1 MTDQSPEQQVESASK
16 AFEQEFERFSHFTGD
31 PSTFSALDLET
42 ASAEERA
49 LAELRT
55 RHLGKKSAL
64 AATKKLIGR
73 VAPEGRAAFGQL
85 VQSTESRL
93 VQSLDQAEQNLKTH
107 IETARTARESI
118 DVTMPGRRPR
128 SGHRHPITL
137 LRERL
142 EDVFVA
148 LGYAIE
154 DDREIE
160 TDFYNFSA
168 LNIPENHPA
177 RGWQDTFYTTDGFAL
192 RSQTS
197 TVQIHAMQRRGV
209 PVRMIAPG
217 RVFRRDTPDPTH
229 NPMFFQVEGLCV
241 DRGITMA
248 HLKGTVGEL
257 LRRMFGPDTVTR
269 FRPSYF
275 PFTEPSAEFDF
286 SCFKCKGSGC
296 RICKNSGWI
305 ELGGSGMVHP
315 NVLRAVG
322 VDPQVYFG
330 FVFVLGIDRMCALMY
345 ELDDIRLLFEND
357 VRFLEKFESMF
368 ISHEWLKELTD
379 TKRSPAELRE
389 RLTMVGLA
397 IDAVDEHNG
406 DAVLDVEVPSNRPDC
421 LSHVGIARE
430 VSVIEKGH
438 LRLPASKPPKA
449 EGRAGDFT
457 SVEIKDP
464 DLCPRY

>member
-1 MTDQSPEQQVESASK
+1 MTNSELLPEQQVEAARK
-16 AFEQEFERFSHFTGD
+16 AFEQEFERFARFTAD
-31 PSTFSALDLET
+31 PTTLSGLDLES
-42 ASAEERA
+42 ALAEERA

-64 AATKKLIGR
+64 AATKKSIGR
-73 VAPEGRAAFGQL
+73 VAPEQRAAFGQL
-85 VQSTESRL
+85 VQTSEAAL
-93 VQSLDQAEQNLKTH
+93 VQLLDHAEQALKEH
-107 IETARTARESI
+107 IDSVRTALESI

-128 SGHRHPITL
+128 LGHRHPITL
-137 LRERL
+137 MRERL
-142 EDVFVA
+142 EDTFVA

-154 DDREIE
+154 DGREIE
-160 TDFYNFSA
+160 TDFYNFTA
-168 LNIPENHPA
+168 LNIPDNHPA
-177 RGWQDTFYTTDGFAL
+177 RGTQDTFYTIDGFAL

-241 DRGITMA
+241 DRGITLA
-248 HLKGTVGEL
+248 HLKGTVGEF

-286 SCFKCKGSGC
+286 SCFKCKGNGC

-322 VDPQVYFG
+322 VDPGEFSGFAFG
-330 FVFVLGIDRMCALMY
+330 FGIDRMCGLMY

-357 VRFLEKFESMF
+357 VRFLEKFE
-368 ISHEWLKELTD
+368 
-379 TKRSPAELRE
+379 
-389 RLTMVGLA
+389 
-397 IDAVDEHNG
+397 
-406 DAVLDVEVPSNRPDC
+406 
-421 LSHVGIARE
+421 
-430 VSVIEKGH
+430 
-438 LRLPASKPPKA
+438 
-449 EGRAGDFT
+449 
-457 SVEIKDP
+457 
-464 DLCPRY
+464 